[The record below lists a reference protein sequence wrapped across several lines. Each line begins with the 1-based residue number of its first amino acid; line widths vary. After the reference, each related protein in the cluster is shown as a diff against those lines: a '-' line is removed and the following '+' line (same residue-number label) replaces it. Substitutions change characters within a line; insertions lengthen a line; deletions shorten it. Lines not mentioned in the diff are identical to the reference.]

1 MQAIYV
7 LYTAD
12 HVMKLP
18 YFIVITGFVCGLFA
32 ISVPNLSDLR
42 FSLGLSTL
50 FSLIYI
56 VVAIVLSVRDGM
68 MSNNYITVYI
78 FISYLLANLWY
89 HL

>member
-12 HVMKLP
+12 HIMKLP
-18 YFIVITGFVCGLFA
+18 YFIAITGLVCALFA
-32 ISVPNLSDLR
+32 IAIPNLSALR

-56 VVAIVLSVRDGM
+56 VVAVVLSVRDGM
-68 MSNNYITVYI
+68 SI
-78 FISYLLANLWY
+78 FIL
-89 HL
+89 